1 MWGENKCI
9 GFGRK
14 KPERRNHTEN
24 LDINESETKWEAM
37 D

>member
-14 KPERRNHTEN
+14 N
-24 LDINESETKWEAM
+24 LKEGTTWKTWTYINLKQNGRP
-37 D
+37 